1 MRNTITLTLV
11 AFGCSSCAAPQAPPP
26 TKPECSDAQ
35 LAKIEAAYI
44 AEAAQACAG
53 STYDD
58 CGVLE
63 EIRQKYARKRAEW
76 TACK

>member
-1 MRNTITLTLV
+1 MRHTITLTLV
-11 AFGCSSCAAPQAPPP
+11 AFGCSSCAAPQEPP
-26 TKPECSDAQ
+26 KNPECSDTQ
-35 LAKIEAAYI
+35 LGKIEAAYI

-63 EIRQKYARKRAEW
+63 EIRQKYARRRAEW
-76 TACK
+76 TACQ